1 MNQLVPSDLFIL
13 MIDDTECFTPASLE
27 DLRGQVHL
35 AVPRLR
41 ELGSWPGYID
51 AERSLVS
58 RVPTMLSI
66 APGFDAGIAC
76 SLDMIPREKQ
86 KLSAT
91 LHAAYTEAAVEQ
103 VRRETSGILD
113 ADSETCW
120 WLAASSICEEGN
132 ISHDAFLD
140 QLHAFRELVRNP
152 EERRLAAVRA
162 LADMH
167 RNFRL
172 MDGIPFV
179 TKDGGLQ
186 GAYIS
191 GYDWGVQYIEAYGLF
206 FIGTF
211 RESLGLEKFNF
222 STRVDAEMRPMS
234 GPVHGSR
241 QLVKASA
248 MDELVAALEIVR
260 KHLGQP
266 KK

>member
-1 MNQLVPSDLFIL
+1 MNDPYIL
-13 MIDDTECFTPASLE
+13 MLDHLEQFTVAELA
-27 DLRGQVHL
+27 DLRTEVRL
-35 AVPRLR
+35 ATPRVANF
-41 ELGSWPGYID
+41 GSWPAYID
-51 AERSLVS
+51 AEQALVS
-58 RVPTMLSI
+58 RVPTMLDI
-66 APGFDAGIAC
+66 APGFDAGLAC
-76 SLDMIPREKQ
+76 ALDMIPRDKQ
-86 KLSAT
+86 RLAAT

-103 VRRETSGILD
+103 VRRETSCELD

-120 WLAASSICEEGN
+120 WLAASSICEEGKVD
-132 ISHDAFLD
+132 HEAFLD

-152 EERRLAAVRA
+152 EDRRVAAVRA
-162 LADMH
+162 LADMR

-186 GAYIS
+186 GAYVS
-191 GYDWGVQYIEAYGLF
+191 GYNWGVEYAEAYGLF

-222 STRVDAEMRPMS
+222 STRVDAEKRPMS

-241 QLVKASA
+241 QYVKVSSL
-248 MDELVAALEIVR
+248 DELAAAVDIVR
-260 KHLGQP
+260 KHLGPP